1 MAVMKALIAM
11 SGGVDSSVAAYLM
24 KQKGFDCVGATM
36 KLLSDDLGVTD
47 GGCCSLDDIQDAR
60 AVADKL
66 DIPYYVFNFTGR
78 FREEVICRFVRAYEN
93 GLTPNPCID
102 CNRYL
107 KFSALLRRAEE
118 IGADVVTTG
127 HYARVEREPSA
138 GRYLLKKALDA
149 DKDQSYVLY
158 SLTQEQLA
166 HTAFPLGSL
175 SKREVRAAAEAQGF
189 VNAHKRDS
197 QDVCF
202 VRGESYA
209 GFIERITGK
218 TYPSGDFVDESGR
231 VLGRH
236 KGVIHY
242 TVGQRRGLGV
252 PAAERLYVAAVDPA
266 ANTVTLAGGGG
277 RYSDSLTATDVNLIS
292 VPSIESPMRV
302 TAKIRYRQK
311 EQPATAVQDENGDLI
326 VRFDEPQR
334 AVAAGQAVVLYD
346 GDTVVGGG
354 TIV

>member
-1 MAVMKALIAM
+1 MKALIAM

-24 KQKGFDCVGATM
+24 KERGFECVGATM

-47 GGCCSLDDIQDAR
+47 GGCCSLDDVQDAR
-60 AVADKL
+60 SVADRL
-66 DIPYYVFNFTGR
+66 GIPYYVFNFTGR
-78 FREEVICRFVRAYEN
+78 FREEVIDRFVRAYEN

-107 KFSALLRRAEE
+107 KFNAFLRRADEL
-118 IGADVVTTG
+118 GAGVVATG
-127 HYARVEREPSA
+127 HYVRAERDEAS
-138 GRYLLKKALDA
+138 GRFLLKKALDP

-166 HTAFPLGSL
+166 RAVFPLGGL
-175 SKREVRAAAEAQGF
+175 SKDEVRAVAARQGF
-189 VNAHKRDS
+189 VNANKRDS

-209 GFIERITGK
+209 DFIERFTGK
-218 TYPSGDFVDESGR
+218 IYPPGDFVDESGR

-236 KGVIHY
+236 KGVIRY

-252 PAAERLYVAAVDPA
+252 SAAERLYVAEVNPS
-266 ANTVTLAGGGG
+266 ANTVTLASGGG
-277 RYSDSLTATDVNLIS
+277 RYSDALTATDVNLIS

-311 EQPATAVQDENGDLI
+311 EQPATAVQDENGDLRL
-326 VRFDEPQR
+326 RFDEPQR
-334 AVAAGQAVVLYD
+334 AIAAGQAVVLYD
-346 GDTVVGGG
+346 GDIVVGGG